1 MKDSRLPPHC
11 SCYILDQTTINIW
24 LAFLEWGLEKADR
37 EEVEAWIEASLAGK
51 GLHEKMGGR
60 RWGLWIWKLG
70 CGVGRAISE

>member
-37 EEVEAWIEASLAGK
+37 EEVEAWIEASPAGK
-51 GLHEKMGGR
+51 GLHEKMGWKEVGFVDLEMGM
-60 RWGLWIWKLG
+60 WGG
-70 CGVGRAISE
+70 EGD